1 MTNSQ
6 RYHIVLCILLF
17 TSCLLLSHQE
27 AAAQVKIQRPPEK
40 TRLLFLLDASGSMFA
55 PWENSI
61 RMDIAKRILTEMVD
75 SLRVDKD
82 LQLALRVYGHQFH
95 RKYQNCKDTK
105 LEVPFRANNHDDII
119 YRLRQIQPQ
128 GVTPIANSLEQAA
141 NDFTINPE
149 YRNVVILLTD
159 GIESCGGDP
168 CAVSKALQERGVF
181 LKPLVIGMG
190 MDEDYTKEFSCLGQF
205 FDPKTVHEFREVLN
219 EVLHQ
224 SLDETSVSVELLD
237 VNGQPRET
245 NVNVTFVNNITQA
258 PVYDFVHYRD
268 AQGRPDSVILDPVIS
283 YDVVVNTIPPVLK
296 RDVNF
301 EGGKH
306 NVVRIQSPQGT
317 LALRQKN
324 HTDYAKGVKALIRP
338 RGKAGVV
345 NVHDMGTDE
354 KYLVGTYDLE
364 VLTLPKTYFR
374 EVSIKQSETTTL
386 EVPAPGILHIDLIT
400 QGYGSIYKVYPDGRQ
415 EWVIDL
421 EQDKTRLMLALQ
433 PGDYKVAFRA
443 KDSFGSKYTEVK
455 PFNISSGRT
464 VNIKLFGK

>member
-1 MTNSQ
+1 MITSQ
-6 RYHIVLCILLF
+6 RLHIVPVLLLLACCLLF
-17 TSCLLLSHQE
+17 SGQK

-61 RMDIAKRILTEMVD
+61 RMDIAKRILTELVD
-75 SLRVDKD
+75 SLRTDKK

-105 LEVPFRANNHDDII
+105 LEVPFRPNNHDDII

-141 NDFTINPE
+141 NDFTIDSE

-205 FDPKTVHEFREVLN
+205 FDPKTVNEFREVLN
-219 EVLHQ
+219 KVLHQ
-224 SLDETSVSVELLD
+224 SLDETTVSVELLD
-237 VNGQPRET
+237 VNKEPKET
-245 NVNVTFVNNITQA
+245 DVNVTFVNNTTQA
-258 PVYDFVHYRD
+258 PVYNFVHYRD
-268 AQGRPDSVILDPVIS
+268 ARGRPDSVILDPVIS
-283 YDVVVNTIPPVLK
+283 YDIVVNTIPPVLK
-296 RDVNF
+296 RDVVF

-317 LALRQKN
+317 LSLQQKN
-324 HTDYAKGVKALIRP
+324 YTDYVKGVKALVRP
-338 RGKAGVV
+338 SGRAGVV

-374 EVSIKQSETTTL
+374 EVAVKQSQTTML
-386 EVPAPGILHIDLIT
+386 ELPAPGILHLDLVA
-400 QGYGSIYKVYPDGRQ
+400 QGFGSIYKVQPDGSQ

-421 EQDKTRLMLALQ
+421 EQDKTRLMLTMQ
-433 PGDYKVAFRA
+433 PGNYKVAFRA
-443 KDSFGSKYTEVK
+443 KDAFGSKFTEVSS
-455 PFNISSGRT
+455 FSITSGRT
-464 VNIKLFGK
+464 ANVKLFGK

>member
-1 MTNSQ
+1 MITSQ
-6 RYHIVLCILLF
+6 RFQIVLFIFLMA
-17 TSCLLLSHQE
+17 SLLLSGQK

-61 RMDIAKRILTEMVD
+61 RMDIAKRILTELVD
-75 SLRVDKD
+75 SLRTDKK

-105 LEVPFRANNHDDII
+105 LEVPFRPNNHDDII

-141 NDFTINPE
+141 NDFTIDPE

-205 FDPKTVHEFREVLN
+205 FDPKTVNEFREVLN
-219 EVLHQ
+219 KVLHQ

-237 VNGQPRET
+237 VNKEPKET
-245 NVNVTFVNNITQA
+245 NVNVTFVNNTTQA
-258 PVYDFVHYRD
+258 PVYNFVHYRD
-268 AQGRPDSVILDPVIS
+268 ANGRPDSVILDPVIS
-283 YDVVVNTIPPVLK
+283 YDIVVNTIPPVLK
-296 RDVNF
+296 RDVVF

-317 LALRQKN
+317 LSLQQKN
-324 HTDYAKGVKALIRP
+324 YTDYVKGVKALIRP
-338 RGKAGVV
+338 SSRAGVV
-345 NVHDMGTDE
+345 NVHDMSTDE

-374 EVSIKQSETTTL
+374 EVGVKQSETTMVEL
-386 EVPAPGILHIDLIT
+386 PAPGILHLDLVA
-400 QGYGSIYKVYPDGRQ
+400 QGFGSIYKVLEDGSQ

-421 EQDKTRLMLALQ
+421 EQDKTRLMLTMQ
-433 PGDYKVAFRA
+433 PGSYKVAFRA
-443 KDSFGSKYTEVK
+443 KDAFGSKYTEVI
-455 PFNISSGRT
+455 PFTITSGRT
-464 VNIKLFGK
+464 ANVKLFGK